1 MGHYFTNDNNL
12 KEQIKK
18 IEVKVNETIF
28 SIYTDNGVFNKKGL
42 DYGTRVLL
50 ENINLENKR
59 TFLDV
64 GCGCGPIGIYIAKQ
78 SSNNK
83 VDMIDIN
90 VNAVKLTNMGI
101 RENKLNNATAFVSD
115 IYDKINK
122 KYDMIITNPPIH
134 AGKKV
139 VYNIIRY
146 AKNYLNDNGEL
157 WIVIRKDQGAK
168 SLIKDMSD
176 IYNFNIIK
184 RDNGFYILKTSI

>member
-139 VYNIIRY
+139 VYNIIRD

-184 RDNGFYILKTSI
+184 KDNGFYILKTSI

>member
-184 RDNGFYILKTSI
+184 KDNGFYILKTSI